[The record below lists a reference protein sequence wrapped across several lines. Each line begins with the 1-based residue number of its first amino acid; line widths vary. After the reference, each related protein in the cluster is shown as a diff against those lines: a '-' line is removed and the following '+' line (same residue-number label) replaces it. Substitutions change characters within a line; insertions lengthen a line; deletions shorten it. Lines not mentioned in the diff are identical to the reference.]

1 MTTNTTPTTTPTPT
15 TFDRS
20 IFIAAVAAI
29 LSKSF
34 EPGDA
39 QDAAAL
45 VMPATVCTADER
57 RVYCLLSA
65 QLYAGDGKPATAL
78 AWRVRHAFEAGVIGA
93 PSKYRFAARE
103 ISGDAIATAERE
115 TRQVQRRMASDR
127 IAERQ
132 VKATERLADAVEMA
146 VRLFAMREGNGQDFT
161 DIRLAYDAL
170 ANKRDEARA
179 AEAKAAAEKAAAE
192 KAAAEKAAAEKA
204 AAKAA

>member
-1 MTTNTTPTTTPTPT
+1 MTTNTTNTTPTPT

-45 VMPATVCTADER
+45 VIPATVCTADER

-65 QLYAGDGKPATAL
+65 QLYAGDGKPSTAL
-78 AWRVRHAFEAGVIGA
+78 AWRIRHAYEAGVIGV
-93 PSKYRFAARE
+93 PSKARFAYRE

-127 IAERQ
+127 IADRTAR
-132 VKATERLADAVEMA
+132 ATERLAEGVETLLQVFVMNS
-146 VRLFAMREGNGQDFT
+146 GKGQDLA
-161 DIRLAYDAL
+161 DIKAAFAAL
-170 ANKRDEARA
+170 TSARTEARVV
-179 AEAKAAAEKAAAE
+179 EAKAAAEKAAAE
-192 KAAAEKAAAEKA
+192 AKAKADAVVEAAKKAA
-204 AAKAA
+204 

>member
-1 MTTNTTPTTTPTPT
+1 MTTNTTPTTPTPT

-45 VMPATVCTADER
+45 AIPASVCTTDER
-57 RVYCLLSA
+57 RVYCLLSM

-78 AWRVRHAFEAGVIGA
+78 AWRIRHAFEAGVIGA
-93 PSKYRFAARE
+93 PSKARFAYRE
-103 ISGDAIATAERE
+103 LSGDTISAAERE

-127 IAERQ
+127 IAERTAR
-132 VKATERLADAVEMA
+132 ATEKLAEGVDLLVK
-146 VRLFAMREGNGQDFT
+146 LFAMREGPGQDFE
-161 DIRLAYDAL
+161 DIRAMYEGLAA
-170 ANKRDEARA
+170 KRTEARA
-179 AEAKAAAEKAAAE
+179 VEAKMAVE
-192 KAAAEKAAAEKA
+192 
-204 AAKAA
+204 AAKAKAKAEAAQAKKVA

>member
-1 MTTNTTPTTTPTPT
+1 MTTNTTPTPPTST

-45 VMPATVCTADER
+45 AIPASVCTTDER
-57 RVYCLLSA
+57 RVYCLLSM

-78 AWRVRHAFEAGVIGA
+78 AWRIRHAFEAGVIGA
-93 PSKYRFAARE
+93 PSKARFAYRE
-103 ISGDAIATAERE
+103 LSGDTISAAERE

-127 IAERQ
+127 IAERTAR
-132 VKATERLADAVEMA
+132 ATEKLAEGIETLLQVFVMNTGRGQDLADIKTA
-146 VRLFAMREGNGQDFT
+146 FA
-161 DIRLAYDAL
+161 AL
-170 ANKRDEARA
+170 TSARTEARVVEAKAATEKAA
-179 AEAKAAAEKAAAE
+179 AEAKAKAEAEVEAAKKAA
-192 KAAAEKAAAEKA
+192 
-204 AAKAA
+204 